1 MSIMLNSLKTFQ
13 SVIFLFHLSNESRVQ
28 QGKHGYL
35 GGTAGDCKDAR
46 ILGARLGGSNTADR
60 VDPGVRTP

>member
-1 MSIMLNSLKTFQ
+1 MVSANLA
-13 SVIFLFHLSNESRVQ
+13 ESRVQ
-28 QGKHGYL
+28 QEKHGYL

-46 ILGARLGGSNTADR
+46 ILGARLGGSDTADR